1 MTAKDIQDL
10 QQRIQQLELENRLL
24 HESLNQADRLDK
36 KYTDS
41 LRAIKK
47 AKEAL
52 QERDT
57 LIRGMLDSAMDCV
70 ISMDEEGLIVEF
82 NHAAEK
88 VFGYAREDVLG
99 RELAEVIIPPAL
111 REKHRQ
117 GMKRWLAG
125 HAYQWLNNRMETT
138 GMRADGSEFAVE
150 LSITAVQQGDTLR
163 FSGFIRD
170 ISRVKQIEKQLQKRV
185 MEAEQARSSMLLML
199 EDLNE
204 STANIERAKTEWE
217 QTFDAVT
224 DPVFSHDEY
233 FQIIRANR
241 AYAEHAGMSVQDVIG
256 KPYWQVFPKCEGPL
270 PGCLH
275 ACAKGKTEGKRAGEA
290 EEEVR
295 TEDGRIFL
303 SRNYSMSDAKGK
315 LYAVHFMEDITE
327 RTQLADRLRES
338 LEGTIHAIASAAEVR
353 DPYTAGH
360 QERVAEIACAI
371 GNEMGLENDQIE
383 GIRMGGKIHDIGKI
397 HLPSEILSKPTR
409 LTEIEYTLIQSH
421 PQVGYE
427 LLKDIDFP
435 WPVADIAHQHHERMD
450 GSGYPQGLKGEET
463 CLEARIVA
471 VADVVE
477 AMANHRPYRPGLG
490 IEKALAEIERGRG
503 SIYDTDVAN
512 ACLHLF
518 REHGFTMD
526 DTH

>member
-1 MTAKDIQDL
+1 MTRESVQALQDQL
-10 QQRIQQLELENRLL
+10 QRMEQENRLL
-24 HESLNQADRLDK
+24 HESLAQADRLSQ

-41 LRAIKK
+41 LVAIKQ
-47 AKEAL
+47 AKETL
-52 QERDT
+52 QERET
-57 LIRGMLDSAMDCV
+57 LIQGILDSAMDCI

-88 VFGYAREDVLG
+88 VFGYTRENILG
-99 RELAEVIIPPAL
+99 RELAEVLIPPAL

-117 GMKRWLAG
+117 GVKRWLAG
-125 HAYQWLNNRMETT
+125 HADQWLNNRMETT
-138 GMRADGSEFAVE
+138 GMRIDGSEFPVE
-150 LSITAVQQGDTLR
+150 LSITAVQQGGTLR

-170 ISRVKQIEKQLQKRV
+170 ISRVKQIEEQLQKRV
-185 MEAEQARSSMLLML
+185 MEAEQARRAMLLML

-204 STANIERAKTEWE
+204 STANIERAKNEWE
-217 QTFDAVT
+217 HTFDAVT
-224 DPVFSHDEY
+224 DPIFSHDEG
-233 FQIIRANR
+233 FHIIRANR
-241 AYAEHAGMSVQDVIG
+241 AYAEHAGMSIQETIG
-256 KPYWQVFPKCEGPL
+256 KPYWQVFPRREGPL

-275 ACAKGKTEGKRAGEA
+275 ARGKEKAEA

-295 TEDGRIFL
+295 TEDGKVFL
-303 SRNYSMSDAKGK
+303 SRSYAMGGDKGEI
-315 LYAVHFMEDITE
+315 LAVHFMEDITE
-327 RTQLADRLRES
+327 RIQLAGKLRDS
-338 LEGTIHAIASAAEVR
+338 LEGTIQAIASAEEVR

-371 GNEMGLENDQIE
+371 GNEMGLQKDQIE

-409 LTEIEYTLIQSH
+409 LSEIEYSLVQSH
-421 PQVGYE
+421 SQVGYDI
-427 LLKDIDFP
+427 LKDIDFP
-435 WPVADIAHQHHERMD
+435 WPVADIAYQHHERMD
-450 GSGYPQGLKGEET
+450 GSGYPQGLKGEGI

-490 IEKALAEIERGRG
+490 VDKALAEIERGRG
-503 SIYDTDVAN
+503 SIYDADVAD
-512 ACLHLF
+512 ACLHMF
-518 REHGFTMD
+518 REHVFTMA

>member
-1 MTAKDIQDL
+1 MTPKQIQDL

-24 HESLNQADRLDK
+24 HESLAQADRLSQ

-41 LRAIKK
+41 LVAIKQ
-47 AKEAL
+47 AKETL

-57 LIRGMLDSAMDCV
+57 LIQGILDSAMAC
-70 ISMDEEGLIVEF
+70 IIGMDEGGLIVEF

-88 VFGYAREDVLG
+88 VFGYAREDILG

-125 HAYQWLNNRMETT
+125 HADQWLNNRMKTI
-138 GMRADGSEFAVE
+138 GMRADGSEFPVE
-150 LSITAVQQGDTLR
+150 LSITAVQQGGTLR

-170 ISRVKQIEKQLQKRV
+170 ISRVEQIEEQLQKRV
-185 MEAEQARSSMLLML
+185 MEAEEARRAMLLML

-204 STANIERAKTEWE
+204 STANIERVKNEWE

-224 DPVFSHDEY
+224 DPIFSHDED
-233 FQIIRANR
+233 FHIIRANR
-241 AYAEHAGMSVQDVIG
+241 AYAEHAGMSIQEIIG
-256 KPYWQVFPKCEGPL
+256 KPYWQVFPRREDPL

-275 ACAKGKTEGKRAGEA
+275 ARGKATAEA

-295 TEDGRIFL
+295 TENGKVFLSRSYAMGGEKGRIF
-303 SRNYSMSDAKGK
+303 
-315 LYAVHFMEDITE
+315 AVHFMEDITE
-327 RTQLADRLRES
+327 RMQLAGKLRES
-338 LEGTIHAIASAAEVR
+338 LEATIQAIASAEEVR

-360 QERVAEIACAI
+360 QDRVAEIACAI
-371 GNEMGLENDQIE
+371 GNEMGLQKDQIE

-421 PQVGYE
+421 PEVGYD

-435 WPVADIAHQHHERMD
+435 WPVADIAYQHHERMD
-450 GSGYPQGLKGEET
+450 GSGYPQGLKGEGI

-477 AMANHRPYRPGLG
+477 AMANHRPYRAGLG
-490 IEKALAEIERGRG
+490 IDKALVEIERGRG
-503 SIYDTDVAN
+503 SIYDSDVAD

-518 REHGFTMD
+518 REQGFTMVD
-526 DTH
+526 SH